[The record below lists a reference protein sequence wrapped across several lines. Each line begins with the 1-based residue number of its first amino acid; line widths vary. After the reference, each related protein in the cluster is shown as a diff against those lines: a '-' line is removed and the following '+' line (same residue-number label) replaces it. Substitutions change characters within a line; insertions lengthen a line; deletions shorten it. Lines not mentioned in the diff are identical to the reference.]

1 MIRNDSK
8 RFQTLYFRKTLASK
22 PCVNV
27 TVNLLVLTRQLLM
40 FSTKT
45 TIFSG
50 RKLAGSQKTR
60 VVGVVAARLIHSAAD
75 RATRIKLL

>member
-1 MIRNDSK
+1 MNAI
-8 RFQTLYFRKTLASK
+8 
-22 PCVNV
+22 VNSR
-27 TVNLLVLTRQLLM
+27 VLTRQLPM

-60 VVGVVAARLIHSAAD
+60 VAGVAGAPPTHSAAD
-75 RATRIKLL
+75 QATKTKLL